1 MMPNKVITIDVGSG
15 KLISGNP
22 ASDHPAACLERSAPG
37 GQGKMVITLDGET
50 GEPISVTDEN
60 GTPAQQCNPT
70 PDAPLVVGGVRV
82 LGVKGHA
89 ILHIQHNPKCV
100 WYTKPDGTLW
110 QVCK

>member
-1 MMPNKVITIDVGSG
+1 MMPNKVIMIDVGSG

-22 ASDHPAACLERSAPG
+22 ASDHPAVHLERITSG
-37 GQGKMVITLDGET
+37 GEGRMVITLDGDT

-60 GTPAQQCNPT
+60 GTPAQRFNPT
-70 PDAPLVVGGVRV
+70 PDNPLNVGGVRV
-82 LGVKGHA
+82 LGVSGHA